1 MADFYDPALK
11 TKNIEEFENHPQVTI
26 INGSL
31 LDLPLNDVIDGVDV
45 VFHLAGQPGVR
56 TSWGSDFALY
66 VQDNVLATQRLL
78 EACAEA
84 RQVKRFVYASSSSVY
99 GDALR
104 YPTSEDATPRPV
116 SPYGV
121 TKLAAEHLVLLYC
134 ASQGF
139 PAVALRYFTIYGPR
153 QRPDMAFSRFMSAA
167 LSQKPVVIFGD
178 GHQVREFT
186 YVSDCVSATVAAAT
200 NGTPGGV
207 YNIAGGSETTVLE
220 VLEMLEELCGSRIQ
234 RDHRPPVPGDAR
246 RTGADTRRAEAELDF
261 RPAVSLREG
270 LMLQYQAVTRD
281 TR

>member
-1 MADFYDPALK
+1 
-11 TKNIEEFENHPQVTI
+11 
-26 INGSL
+26 
-31 LDLPLNDVIDGVDV
+31 
-45 VFHLAGQPGVR
+45 
-56 TSWGSDFALY
+56 
-66 VQDNVLATQRLL
+66 
-78 EACAEA
+78 
-84 RQVKRFVYASSSSVY
+84 
-99 GDALR
+99 
-104 YPTSEDATPRPV
+104 
-116 SPYGV
+116 
-121 TKLAAEHLVLLYC
+121 
-134 ASQGF
+134 
-139 PAVALRYFTIYGPR
+139 
-153 QRPDMAFSRFMSAA
+153 MSAA